1 MIRLL
6 ILALLITTPAFA
18 DKLCIK
24 KKQAV
29 KNEKVALKKIL
40 RTGSTCPSGYIEVL
54 DTSIFQGP
62 SGADGQD
69 GTNGADGAAGSDG
82 QDGMD
87 AAWGDGSAGARVVS
101 ANEDLDD
108 DNLQFTDFTVNSGVT
123 LTVPSGTIIRC
134 TGTATINGTIQVETA
149 GNSASVST
157 LGLGR
162 PASQGFSTQ
171 SSGNGEVGDNS
182 NNRQGGYAPL
192 ALDSLIGRSI
202 IRPPVFA
209 GGAGGGGY
217 GGSATNVG
225 QGGGGFAIY
234 CQGGITVSGTG
245 LISANGG
252 YGGNC
257 QGGGAGGIIILASA
271 GTVDHSGPI
280 RARGN
285 TGGAYSTSCAQGG
298 GGGGGLI
305 HILAQTISGNDAN
318 LSASGG
324 GAITGAQGAGTVTS
338 GTRSGGGA
346 GGSLF
351 GAGGN
356 GSLVAMDGATL
367 GAFVGS
373 DGLIIKRQGFNPA
386 GML

>member
-1 MIRLL
+1 MLRLL

-29 KNEKVALKKIL
+29 KNEKVTLKKVL
-40 RTGSTCPSGYIEVL
+40 RTGTSCPSGYFEVL

-62 SGADGQD
+62 AGANGQN
-69 GTNGADGAAGSDG
+69 GSNGANGQNGTDG

-87 AAWGDGSAGARVVS
+87 SAWGDGSAGARVVS

-108 DNLQFTDFTVNSGVT
+108 DNLQFTDFTINSGVT

-149 GNSASVST
+149 GNSGDILPDNRSKN
-157 LGLGR
+157 
-162 PASQGFSTQ
+162 ASQGLSTQ
-171 SSGNGEVGDNS
+171 PAGDGELGDSSS
-182 NNRQGGYAPL
+182 NRQGGYPSS
-192 ALDSLIGRSI
+192 ALDSAIGRSI
-202 IRPPVFA
+202 IRPPVLA

-217 GGSATNVG
+217 SGNPAHG
-225 QGGGGFAIY
+225 QGGGSIAIY
-234 CQGGITVSGTG
+234 CQGGITVNGTG
-245 LISANGG
+245 LISAGGG

-257 QGGGAGGIIILASA
+257 QGGGAGGVIILASA

-280 RARGN
+280 RARGS
-285 TGGAYSTSCAQGG
+285 TGGAFSAFCAQGG

-318 LSASGG
+318 LSAAGG
-324 GAITGAQGAGTVTS
+324 SAVTGAQGAGTVSS

-351 GAGGN
+351 GAGGQ
-356 GSLVAMDGATL
+356 GSLVATNGATL
-367 GAFVGS
+367 GASVGS
-373 DGLIIKRQGFNPA
+373 AGVIIKRQGFNPA